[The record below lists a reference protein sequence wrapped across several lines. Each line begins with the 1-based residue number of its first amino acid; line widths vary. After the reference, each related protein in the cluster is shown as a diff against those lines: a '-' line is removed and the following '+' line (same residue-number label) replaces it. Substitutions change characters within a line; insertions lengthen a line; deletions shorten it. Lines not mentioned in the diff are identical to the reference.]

1 MRKFTK
7 LLSIFLIAL
16 MAISIFTVSFNAV
29 STNLIDSTKTGSLTI
44 HKYEMPDI
52 SVATSAGTGDVT
64 DEANVPSTAKPYAG
78 VKFKVSRIV
87 NLKNSDG
94 TLNTTY
100 YTPAGVELPTVSEA
114 TAMTS
119 LGTMYGTTD
128 SNGLATLSNL
138 PLGIYLVQEV
148 EAPAQTN
155 KKTPAFVVSIPMT
168 KVNGT
173 EWEYN
178 VNVYPKNETKY
189 AEITLKKTDYVT
201 GEVLQGAEFKVI
213 KSADAVTWTDV
224 EEGLVTGADGKVK
237 INTPLDAN
245 TYYRVIETKAPDG
258 YILVTGNKSSFY
270 INSVGEV
277 CDPGT
282 KQVIDVN
289 NPQQFTITNTKPS
302 ISKKVNSVTSKP
314 VFANDVNTYN
324 ITVTTP
330 NVDMT
335 KMHTFKVTDTLPN
348 GIIFNTTN
356 TADIIKN
363 VKIGT
368 TALTAG
374 TDYTA
379 TLNGNNKVTVKF
391 LTTSGNFASNK
402 TITFDIASTTTDYT
416 AISGLLGTD
425 LDNTAQ
431 LTYSLVTET
440 TDDTDT
446 TETITSEKATVF
458 TGGYKFKKVDSQGN
472 ALAGV
477 EFKVYKTRNDA
488 DNGTNAVSALNSSN
502 AEVSTF
508 VSDSNGYVTIN
519 GLLYGENN
527 QSAETATAT
536 SYWVVET
543 KTKDGYNLLAE
554 PFEISVDNDSHQYA
568 NTQLNVVNSEKTTLP
583 LTGGQNT
590 IIITICGIL
599 SLFAGALILFVVY
612 KSKKKQ
618 KNNG

>member
-1 MRKFTK
+1 MRKFSK
-7 LLSIFLIAL
+7 ILSIFLVVL

-44 HKYEMPDI
+44 HKYEMPDV

-64 DEANVPSTAKPYAG
+64 DASNVPSTAKPYAG
-78 VKFKVSRIV
+78 VTFKITRVA
-87 NLKNSDG
+87 NLINADSS
-94 TLNTTY
+94 LNTTY
-100 YTPAGVELPTVSEA
+100 YTPTGVALPTVDEA
-114 TAMTS
+114 KAMTAIATVS
-119 LGTMYGTTD
+119 KTTD
-128 SNGLATLSNL
+128 SNGLASFTNL
-138 PLGIYLVQEV
+138 PLGIYLVQETK
-148 EAPAQTN
+148 APAQTN
-155 KKTPAFVVSIPMT
+155 VKTADFVVSIPMT

-201 GEVLQGAEFKVI
+201 GEPLQGAEFKVV
-213 KSADAVTWTDV
+213 KSADTITWTDV

-270 INSVGEV
+270 VNSVGEV
-277 CDPGT
+277 CNTGN
-282 KQVIDVN
+282 KQVIDVS
-289 NPQQFTITNTKPS
+289 NPQQFTITNSKPS
-302 ISKKVNSVTSKP
+302 ISKKVNGITSKP
-314 VFANDVNTYN
+314 VFANTINTYN

-335 KMHTFKVTDTLPN
+335 KMHTFTVTDTLPN
-348 GIIFNTTN
+348 GVKFNTTN
-356 TADIIKN
+356 TANIIKN
-363 VKIGT
+363 AKIGT

-374 TDYTA
+374 ADYTA
-379 TLNGNNKVTVKF
+379 TLNGDNKITVKF
-391 LTTSGNFASNK
+391 ITTSGNFASNK

-416 AISGLLGTD
+416 TISGLLGTD

-446 TETITSEKATVF
+446 TETISSEKATVF
-458 TGGYKFKKVDSQGN
+458 TGGYQFKKVDSQGN

-477 EFKVYKTRNDA
+477 EFKVYKTRSDA

-502 AEVSTF
+502 VEVSTF

-519 GLLYGENN
+519 GLKYGENN
-527 QSAETATAT
+527 QSAATATAT

-568 NTQLNVVNSEKTTLP
+568 NTQMNVVNSEKTTLP

-590 IIITICGIL
+590 IIITICGVL
-599 SLFAGALILFVVY
+599 SLLTGGLILFIVY
-612 KSKKKQ
+612 RKKKQ
-618 KNNG
+618 QNNG